1 MRELQWKI
9 LGGRAI
15 IIVSARSVQ
24 LHCKNLKISLP
35 CFASDQA
42 FLLSDLLS
50 VLGLLQGFAACCVEA
65 GLTAEHSGAPHGH
78 YVMGFRKDS
87 AIVCVPGELPHGE
100 GTGRVFVGRVSS
112 CNQ

>member
-1 MRELQWKI
+1 MG
-9 LGGRAI
+9 GGRGI